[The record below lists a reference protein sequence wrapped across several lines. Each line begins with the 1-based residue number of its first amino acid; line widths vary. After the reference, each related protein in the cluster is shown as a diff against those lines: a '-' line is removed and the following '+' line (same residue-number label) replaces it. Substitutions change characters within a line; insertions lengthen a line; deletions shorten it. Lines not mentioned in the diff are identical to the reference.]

1 MLDPGLRQTARCC
14 KMGQLQHISCGI
26 DRDMILMAYAM
37 NGVAQGVC
45 DLWVLENDRRNGFFL
60 FFFDATFGKFLKEKF
75 PVILVFAQEP
85 AVDVEWTEPEEM
97 EIKEGR
103 LRIKEEYWESRGN
116 WKRLRSRKWV

>member
-1 MLDPGLRQTARCC
+1 M
-14 KMGQLQHISCGI
+14 S
-26 DRDMILMAYAM
+26 
-37 NGVAQGVC
+37 
-45 DLWVLENDRRNGFFL
+45 
-60 FFFDATFGKFLKEKF
+60 
-75 PVILVFAQEP
+75 LVFAQEP